1 MKKKNAFTM
10 IEILMIAIVMWT
22 ALLWVLSIMK
32 KMEQSNIKIAEN
44 VIATNLAIQWYELLR
59 AQVDD
64 VRYDN
69 LLSGDNANDEVLSG
83 KEVQWLWEWIYYV
96 VYAEQKTWLTYSWDI
111 ITGWLNNTSWDGY
124 KQLRVILWAVCTG
137 NGMKLSNTWLCYTWS
152 TTWELQVYPEVT
164 QWSGI
169 CLYGSGRLPCTWW
182 WQFFREIVVSEDI
195 VPDWDSNYRYWYN
208 VCSKVT
214 YNWQAGWQA
223 RKEQVAEI
231 CAKIN

>member
-59 AQVDD
+59 AQADD
-64 VRYDN
+64 IRYDN
-69 LLSGDNANDEVLSG
+69 ILPWNTNDESFVSANNTHR
-83 KEVQWLWEWIYYV
+83 LWEWVYYV
-96 VYAEQKTWLTYSWDI
+96 VYAGPKD
-111 ITGWLNNTSWDGY
+111 NTNWSGD

-137 NGMKLSNTWLCYTWS
+137 ELTPTWECMFWS